1 MLANWTIQEINT
13 LRLAIAVTVSVLM
26 AFLLAWPAA
35 FICPIFVSGLLSAD
49 GPMMDGRK
57 GGTFLAVV
65 ILMLWLGQG
74 ISEFLILY
82 PVTCTLVI
90 IWLLFIGQ
98 LAGLSGVSPMLIVL
112 LYLSVLMLPLMGMS
126 ALPIVDSFVGGLFFS
141 IMLALFLAW
150 GAYALIPEREP
161 VLAVEAKK
169 VEQSK
174 EELFTMA
181 MARTLLVIPLF
192 LLFYL
197 FEMTGHLLVLL
208 FVALLIQVPSAAVGA
223 KGALAMI
230 VANTVGGAAAVVI
243 YNLLVIAP
251 SPVMLALL
259 VFAVSLWFGER
270 IFSGAPTASLYG
282 TGLSTVIVLLGS
294 TTGAFGDEAG
304 DKLYTRLLQILA
316 AGLYIIAALSLLKV
330 PGSEE
335 ETESVSNQIEA
346 R

>member
-1 MLANWTIQEINT
+1 MLANWTTQEINT
-13 LRLAIAVTVSVLM
+13 LRLALAVTAGVML
-26 AFLLAWPAA
+26 AFLIAWPAA
-35 FICPIFVSGLLSAD
+35 FICPIFISGLLSAE

-57 GGTFLAVV
+57 GVTFLAVV
-65 ILMLWLGQG
+65 VLMLWLGQG

-98 LAGLSGVSPMLIVL
+98 FAGLSGVSPMLIVL

-126 ALPIVDSFVGGLFFS
+126 PVPIVDSFVGGLFFS
-141 IMLALFLAW
+141 ILLALVMAW
-150 GAYALIPEREP
+150 GAYALIPERETL
-161 VLAVEAKK
+161 VAAEKNK

-174 EELFTMA
+174 DELYAMA
-181 MARTLLVIPLF
+181 MARTLLVVPLF
-192 LLFYL
+192 LVFYL
-197 FEMTGHLLVLL
+197 FEMTGQLLVLL
-208 FVALLIQVPSAAVGA
+208 FVALLIQMPSAAVGA

-230 VANTVGGAAAVVI
+230 VANTVGGLAALVI
-243 YNLLVIAP
+243 YNVLVVAP
-251 SPVMLALL
+251 SPVMLGLM

-270 IFSGAPTASLYG
+270 VFSGSPTASLYG

-316 AGLYIIAALSLLKV
+316 AGLYIIAALSLLTDK
-330 PGSEE
+330 GGQSEPLPAKAA
-335 ETESVSNQIEA
+335 SH
-346 R
+346 